1 VFSLKKEIT
10 MKKLTLFFAS
20 IVALPFTAS
29 AAEIV
34 ETQTLTAPMTQ
45 PEPYTGWRQGKR
57 APMYVNFMMLGGG
70 FVEDSGNRLTTRDS
84 RTLEGAGCAFR
95 IGAVVD
101 EHHRIGARFQSF
113 MRPTRKI
120 VRDQP
125 LPAGTVAEWGGA
137 QFISAGPEY
146 IFSLPNGFYAGASL
160 GLGMAFTTKSLEKD
174 HDDSKEDIEHG
185 AAGFSGIL
193 SVGYEWRVSKWFA
206 LNGEAYGGFFRGV
219 DDDERD
225 MTNAHFGLGMGVG
238 F

>member
-1 VFSLKKEIT
+1 
-10 MKKLTLFFAS
+10 MKKTLLSVA
-20 IVALPFTAS
+20 ILIALPFTAKAS
-29 AAEIV
+29 EI
-34 ETQTLTAPMTQ
+34 TPSQTLSAPLTQ

-84 RTLEGAGCAFR
+84 RTLEGAGGAFR
-95 IGAVVD
+95 VGAVID

-113 MRPTRKI
+113 MRPTKKI

-125 LPAGTVAEWGGA
+125 LPAGTAAEWGGA
-137 QFISAGPEY
+137 QFVSAGPEY
-146 IFSLPNGFYAGASL
+146 IFSMPNGFYAGASL
-160 GLGMAFTTKSLEKD
+160 GLGMAFTTHSLED
-174 HDDSKEDIEHG
+174 RHDDSKDDIEHG

-219 DDDERD
+219 DDDERN
-225 MTNAHFGLGMGVG
+225 MTSAHFGLGMGIG